1 MLKLDLEELKDVC
14 IPVVEYL
21 KEKGHPHCQIII
33 TDSNIKATEDI
44 AGIPCGSER
53 LIDQLI
59 KYVDKDT
66 EVDK

>member
-1 MLKLDLEELKDVC
+1 M
-14 IPVVEYL
+14 PVVEYL

-44 AGIPCGSER
+44 AGIPCVSER

-59 KYVDKDT
+59 KYIDEDT
-66 EVDK
+66 DINK